1 MKNLLFILLAI
12 PLISYGQTQATLLYN
27 WHDSTILSYNE
38 VWGVVANDKEFA
50 VIWALYQALTFL
62 IYQTCPTHKNYPMR
76 MLFPV
81 QEMSSVQP
89 SSLIHR
95 KQYGTIRDQ

>member
-38 VWGVVANDKEFA
+38 VWGVVANDKEFVVMGSISGTHFFDLSDMSNPQELPNA
-50 VIWALYQALTFL
+50 YVI
-62 IYQTCPTHKNYPMR
+62 PGPGN
-76 MLFPV
+76 V
-81 QEMSSVQP
+81 VSSTVKP
-89 SSLIHR
+89 YS
-95 KQYGTIRDQ
+95 